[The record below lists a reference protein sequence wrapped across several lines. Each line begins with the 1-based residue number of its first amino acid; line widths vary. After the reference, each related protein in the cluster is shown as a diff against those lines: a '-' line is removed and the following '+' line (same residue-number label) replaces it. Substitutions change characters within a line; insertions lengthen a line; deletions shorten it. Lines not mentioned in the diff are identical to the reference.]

1 MIRISSE
8 LRRMAN
14 ERERGREEDD
24 RYFIGA
30 STKDEQFE
38 K

>member
-1 MIRISSE
+1 
-8 LRRMAN
+8 MAN
-14 ERERGREEDD
+14 ERERGRGREEDD